1 MAGKGTKLTAD
12 HILLTGVEFVR
23 FVESQP
29 DIWSKVPDTTIV
41 HAASGSGTI
50 QTVES
55 RNGKISQFIIQFS
68 SGPATFKFNPDAIR
82 TRKYFTDIQIPH
94 ELLDSLTEWRRRI
107 AVVKAPIA
115 SAKSVPKKI
124 SEKIRMGNKAF
135 FTELPKA
142 KIKGPPSSS
151 SKLKLGKL
159 VADYETEAMSLPPK
173 QLDRE
178 IKKLQ
183 DDAKVMPSEKLNIR
197 LTTFQSVRNKRE
209 ECHPLGSELRVKST
223 S

>member
-1 MAGKGTKLTAD
+1 
-12 HILLTGVEFVR
+12 
-23 FVESQP
+23 
-29 DIWSKVPDTTIV
+29 
-41 HAASGSGTI
+41 
-50 QTVES
+50 
-55 RNGKISQFIIQFS
+55 
-68 SGPATFKFNPDAIR
+68 
-82 TRKYFTDIQIPH
+82 
-94 ELLDSLTEWRRRI
+94 
-107 AVVKAPIA
+107 
-115 SAKSVPKKI
+115 
-124 SEKIRMGNKAF
+124 MGNKAF